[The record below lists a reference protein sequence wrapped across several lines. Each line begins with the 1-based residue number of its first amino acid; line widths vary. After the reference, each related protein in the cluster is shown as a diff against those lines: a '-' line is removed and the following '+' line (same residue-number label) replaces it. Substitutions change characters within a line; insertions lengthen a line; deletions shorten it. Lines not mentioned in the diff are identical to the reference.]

1 MGRCTT
7 GSAAKKGLN
16 MSNSDTRTSAASK
29 KSSNPAPER
38 PAKAPGPGKDSG
50 KDPAASGTAPT
61 QGPAAPE
68 SEAPKSTEPAPNGP
82 TDLVRATADSAPAAD
97 TDRVSERIAHP
108 VPHRIVPE
116 PGSVDEVLK
125 SPEAPAAAESPLR
138 HLTDKHAPA
147 AKAAGEQP
155 VRTVSGGFSGI
166 NNWLDSMPE
175 PNWEALGDKIY
186 AAPKTF
192 KARWQQ
198 WRVERAKAAEL
209 KEQNRL
215 LEVARAEAKAEAA
228 KRESVRLAHQA
239 KLDAAAHQA
248 SEARIAA
255 QAQAEA
261 RTRAAEAARN
271 LPMAPAP
278 VVLPDLEVPAVDQ
291 SPEAEVAIAGAGT
304 PVVSAPAPQVDPEQ
318 LAALVASAK
327 AAIDHQQ
334 ATAEPVY
341 EAPYALPDFEPN
353 PAEEPSDL
361 RRRIA
366 GSAAALAAAALSLA
380 TLDTLSSGTVESLGS
395 NYSMLSLAPTA
406 HLVWPVIFI
415 WALLG
420 AAYSW
425 APSQRSAVRQRV
437 VGHPFALACAASG
450 LWMLSALNDWLLPAF
465 MCAAAGCWFL
475 FTAVRGLNDKTAR
488 TRRER
493 MLTDAP
499 VSLMT
504 GFSLVVLASTFTNL
518 LASWGAGGGVGIW
531 IATLLVPAAGYAA
544 MALSMTERG
553 RIILAIGFGWG
564 MFWILVPRVL
574 GTSNSIWVAI
584 LAGMAG
590 FVVLL
595 ATENRRYQIHHAEH
609 RAARGKSTD
618 FS

>member
-1 MGRCTT
+1 
-7 GSAAKKGLN
+7 
-16 MSNSDTRTSAASK
+16 MSNSNTRTSSSSK
-29 KSSNPAPER
+29 NSPNTAPAQ
-38 PAKAPGPGKDSG
+38 PAKAPAPGRDPGKA
-50 KDPAASGTAPT
+50 PAASGTTP
-61 QGPAAPE
+61 GKSPAAPQP
-68 SEAPKSTEPAPNGP
+68 EAPKSTDPAPHGP
-82 TDLVRATADSAPAAD
+82 TALVRAAGESAPASGI
-97 TDRVSERIAHP
+97 DRVSERIAHP

-116 PGSVDEVLK
+116 PGSVDEVLN
-125 SPEAPAAAESPLR
+125 SPAAPAAAQSPLR
-138 HLTDKHAPA
+138 HLTDKHASA
-147 AKAAGEQP
+147 AKAADEQP
-155 VRTVSGGFSGI
+155 ERTVSGGFSGI

-175 PNWEALGDKIY
+175 PDWEALGDKIY

-192 KARWQQ
+192 KARWQH
-198 WRVERAKAAEL
+198 RRIDRAKAAEL
-209 KEQNRL
+209 KEQSRL

-239 KLDAAAHQA
+239 KLEAAAHQA
-248 SEARIAA
+248 AEARIAA

-261 RTRAAEAARN
+261 RARAAEAARN
-271 LPMAPAP
+271 KPMAPP
-278 VVLPDLEVPAVDQ
+278 PDVLPAFEVPEVGQAPD
-291 SPEAEVAIAGAGT
+291 AEVTIAGTGT
-304 PVVSAPAPQVDPEQ
+304 PVAWVPAPQVDPEQ

-341 EAPYALPDFEPN
+341 VAPYALPEFEPN
-353 PAEEPSDL
+353 PAEEPTDL

-366 GSAAALAAAALSLA
+366 GSAAALAAAVLSLTA
-380 TLDTLSSGTVESLGS
+380 LDTLSSGRVESLGS

-415 WALLG
+415 WALVG

-437 VGHPFALACAASG
+437 VGYPFALACVASG
-450 LWMLSALNDWLLPAF
+450 LWMLSALNDWQFPALV
-465 MCAAAGCWFL
+465 CAAASCWFL
-475 FTAVRGLNDKTAR
+475 FTAVRGLNAKTAR

>member
-1 MGRCTT
+1 
-7 GSAAKKGLN
+7 
-16 MSNSDTRTSAASK
+16 MSNSNTRTS
-29 KSSNPAPER
+29 SSSTNPPNTAPEQ
-38 PAKAPGPGKDSG
+38 PAKAPAPAPGKDSG
-50 KDPAASGTAPT
+50 KDPVSSGTTPAKS
-61 QGPAAPE
+61 PAAPE
-68 SEAPKSTEPAPNGP
+68 SEAPKSTDPAPHGP
-82 TDLVRATADSAPAAD
+82 TDLVRAAGESAPAAR

-108 VPHRIVPE
+108 VPHRTVPE
-116 PGSVDEVLK
+116 PGSVDEVLN
-125 SPEAPAAAESPLR
+125 SPEAPAAGESPLR
-138 HLTDKHAPA
+138 HLTDKQAPA
-147 AKAAGEQP
+147 AKAADEQP
-155 VRTVSGGFSGI
+155 ERTVSGGFSGI

-175 PNWEALGDKIY
+175 PDWEALGDKIY
-186 AAPKTF
+186 AAPRTF

-198 WRVERAKAAEL
+198 RRIERAKAAEL
-209 KEQNRL
+209 KEQDRL

-228 KRESVRLAHQA
+228 KREAVRLAHQA
-239 KLDAAAHQA
+239 KLEAAAHQA
-248 SEARIAA
+248 AEARIAA

-261 RTRAAEAARN
+261 RARAAEAARN
-271 LPMAPAP
+271 KPMAPP
-278 VVLPDLEVPAVDQ
+278 PEVLPAFEM
-291 SPEAEVAIAGAGT
+291 PEADQAPDAEVTIAGTGT
-304 PVVSAPAPQVDPEQ
+304 PVAWVPAPQVDPEQ

-341 EAPYALPDFEPN
+341 VAPYALPEFEPN
-353 PAEEPSDL
+353 PAEEPTDL

-366 GSAAALAAAALSLA
+366 GSSAALAAAVLSLTA
-380 TLDTLSSGTVESLGS
+380 LDTLSSGRVESLGS

-406 HLVWPVIFI
+406 HLVWPVIFV

-437 VGHPFALACAASG
+437 VGYPFALACVASG
-450 LWMLSALNDWLLPAF
+450 LWMLSALNDWQFPALV
-465 MCAAAGCWFL
+465 CAAASCWFL
-475 FTAVRGLNDKTAR
+475 FTAVRGLNAKTAR

-504 GFSLVVLASTFTNL
+504 GFSLVVLASTVTNL

-531 IATLLVPAAGYAA
+531 VATLLVPAAGYAA
-544 MALSMTERG
+544 MSLSMTERG

>member
-1 MGRCTT
+1 
-7 GSAAKKGLN
+7 
-16 MSNSDTRTSAASK
+16 MSNSNTRTSAGSK
-29 KSSNPAPER
+29 KTPNAAPER
-38 PAKAPGPGKDSG
+38 PAKAPAPG
-50 KDPAASGTAPT
+50 KDPAASGTTPVKSPT
-61 QGPAAPE
+61 APE
-68 SEAPKSTEPAPNGP
+68 AEAPKSTEPTPPGP
-82 TDLVRATADSAPAAD
+82 TDLVRAAEDSAPVAG

-108 VPHRIVPE
+108 VPHHIVPE

-125 SPEAPAAAESPLR
+125 SPEAPAAEESPLR
-138 HLTDKHAPA
+138 HLTDKHA
-147 AKAAGEQP
+147 AKAADEQP

-175 PNWEALGDKIY
+175 PDWERLGDKIY
-186 AAPKTF
+186 AAPTTF

-198 WRVERAKAAEL
+198 RRVERAKAAEL

-228 KRESVRLAHQA
+228 KREAVRLAHQA
-239 KLDAAAHQA
+239 KLDAAAHRA
-248 SEARIAA
+248 AEARIVA

-271 LPMAPAP
+271 KPMDPPPVVLSAP
-278 VVLPDLEVPAVDQ
+278 VVPEVDQ
-291 SPEAEVAIAGAGT
+291 SPEAEVAIAGEGT
-304 PVVSAPAPQVDPEQ
+304 PVAWVPTPQVDPEQ

-341 EAPYALPDFEPN
+341 VAPYALPEFEPN
-353 PAEEPSDL
+353 PAEKPTDL

-380 TLDTLSSGTVESLGS
+380 TLDTLSSGRVESLGS

-437 VGHPFALACAASG
+437 VGYPFALACAASG
-450 LWMLSALNDWLLPAF
+450 LWMLSALNDWLFPALV
-465 MCAAAGCWFL
+465 CAAASCWFL
-475 FTAVRGLNDKTAR
+475 FTAMRGLNDKTAR

-504 GFSLVVLASTFTNL
+504 GFSLVVLASTFTSM

-564 MFWILVPRVL
+564 MFWVLVPRVL

>member
-1 MGRCTT
+1 
-7 GSAAKKGLN
+7 
-16 MSNSDTRTSAASK
+16 MSNSDTRTSAGSK
-29 KSSNPAPER
+29 KPPNAAPAQ
-38 PAKAPGPGKDSG
+38 PAKAPAPRKESG
-50 KDPAASGTAPT
+50 KDPAPAGTAPAKS
-61 QGPAAPE
+61 PSAPE
-68 SEAPKSTEPAPNGP
+68 SEGSKPTDTAPSGP
-82 TDLVRATADSAPAAD
+82 TDLVRATGESSPNAG

-108 VPHRIVPE
+108 VPHHIVPE

-125 SPEAPAAAESPLR
+125 APEAPVAAESPLR

-147 AKAAGEQP
+147 ARAPGDKP
-155 VRTVSGGFSGI
+155 VRAVSGGFSGI

-175 PNWEALGDKIY
+175 PDWEALGDKIY

-198 WRVERAKAAEL
+198 RRVERAKAAEL

-228 KRESVRLAHQA
+228 KREAVRLAHQA

-248 SEARIAA
+248 AEARIHA

-271 LPMAPAP
+271 KPMAPPPAVLSAP
-278 VVLPDLEVPAVDQ
+278 EAPEVDQ
-291 SPEAEVAIAGAGT
+291 SPEAEVAVAGAGT
-304 PVVSAPAPQVDPEQ
+304 PVAWVPAPQVDPEQ

-327 AAIDHQQ
+327 AAIDHQR

-341 EAPYALPDFEPN
+341 VAPYALPDFEPN
-353 PAEEPSDL
+353 PAEEPTDL
-361 RRRIA
+361 RRRVA

-406 HLVWPVIFI
+406 HLIWPVIFI

-437 VGHPFALACAASG
+437 VGYPFALACTASG
-450 LWMLSALNDWLLPAF
+450 LWMLSALNDWLFPALV
-465 MCAAAGCWFL
+465 CAAASCWFL
-475 FTAVRGLNDKTAR
+475 FTAVRGLNAKTAR

-504 GFSLVVLASTFTNL
+504 GFSLVVLASTFTSM
-518 LASWGAGGGVGIW
+518 LASWGVGGGVGIW

-544 MALSMTERG
+544 MVLSMTERG

-564 MFWILVPRVL
+564 LFWVLVPRVL

-584 LAGMAG
+584 LSGMAG